1 MEIDGEPKFS
11 LMNSTAEIDLIN
23 KIFEYPAEIERAAT
37 EYAPQRIARY
47 VYDLASTFSAFYR
60 DCRILG
66 VEKDLAIARLA
77 LLKVTR
83 HTIRH
88 ALSLLGVSAPERM

>member
-1 MEIDGEPKFS
+1 
-11 LMNSTAEIDLIN
+11 MNSAAEIDLMN
-23 KIFEYPAEIERAAT
+23 KIFEYPDEIEKAAV

-47 VYDLASTFSAFYR
+47 VYDLASTFSSFYR

-66 VEKDLAIARLA
+66 VEKDLAVARLA

-83 HTIRH
+83 HTIQN